1 MSNVI
6 RGFLILTGITAML
19 VIGSA
24 SSAHAFPLG
33 VGPTITCDK
42 IEIDPVSWIKV
53 EFKGSINDVGFDRTA
68 FYGGD
73 ESHIARIDISDLTKD
88 LTGPLTIVA
97 TADGGFLG
105 ISDTTTVTL
114 TSNAA
119 PPATIEGVTATSAPT
134 TTTTTTRP
142 ATTSTT
148 IAPSTAT
155 LANGATTPRSS
166 LPLTGASTRPLAT
179 TGALAVLA
187 GLAAALGTKRR
198 RKHTA

>member
-1 MSNVI
+1 M
-6 RGFLILTGITAML
+6 RGFLIVTAMTAL
-19 VIGSA
+19 FVIA
-24 SSAHAFPLG
+24 FANSAHAFPAG

-53 EFKGSINDVGFDRTA
+53 EFKFTINDVSFDRTA

-73 ESHIARIDISDLTKD
+73 ESHIARIDILDLTTA
-88 LTGPLTIVA
+88 TGPLTIVA

-105 ISDTTTVTL
+105 ISETTTVTL
-114 TSNAA
+114 TCHAA
-119 PPATIEGVTATSAPT
+119 PPATTEGVTATSAPT
-134 TTTTTTRP
+134 TTTTTTMP
-142 ATTSTT
+142 ATTTT
-148 IAPSTAT
+148 MIAPSTAS
-155 LANGATTPRSS
+155 LATGATPPRSS
-166 LPLTGASTRPLAT
+166 LPLTGATTRPLAA

>member
-1 MSNVI
+1 MRNVM
-6 RGFLILTGITAML
+6 RGFLIVTGMTAML
-19 VIGSA
+19 AIGFA

-42 IEIDPVSWIKV
+42 IEIDPPLWIKV
-53 EFKGSINDVGFDRTA
+53 EFKGTINDVGFDETV

-73 ESHIARIDISDLTKD
+73 DSHFARLDISEWTKH

-105 ISDTTTVTL
+105 ISETTTVTL
-114 TSNAA
+114 TCNAA

-134 TTTTTTRP
+134 TTTTTTMP

-155 LANGATTPRSS
+155 LATGATTPRSS